1 MKPWHSMDLNNFLET
16 SNVIKLELPRNNIDD
31 NMIKALVD
39 GLRLNS
45 TLAYLD
51 LSHNKI
57 EDNGARRI
65 AKFLMHSS
73 VIIYLNLW
81 DNLIHT
87 EGCLILFNTIKRHPS
102 LEFLDIGLNVLRD
115 DCGVKALFN
124 LRDNEK
130 LK

>member
-73 VIIYLNLW
+73 TII
-81 DNLIHT
+81 
-87 EGCLILFNTIKRHPS
+87 
-102 LEFLDIGLNVLRD
+102 
-115 DCGVKALFN
+115 
-124 LRDNEK
+124 
-130 LK
+130 